1 MDAATLYI
9 LIVCAGGTSQPCGQF
24 VTPFG
29 RAPSLTRQACL
40 EHSMGIRA
48 LDHSKRVICIAPD
61 HMGGS
66 YRPDDVIDSAGV
78 LRPEWPM
85 APGGE

>member
-1 MDAATLYI
+1 MMDAAALYT
-9 LIVCAGGTSQPCGQF
+9 LIVCIGAHQPCGQF

-29 RAPSLTRQACL
+29 REPSLTRRDCL

-48 LDHSKRVICIAPD
+48 LDHSMRVICLAPD

-66 YRPDDVIDSAGV
+66 YRPDDVIDSAGI
-78 LRPEWPM
+78 LRPEYPI
-85 APGGE
+85 APKGE